1 MREDVIHPGRRRVI
15 QQLAMSAG
23 GLVMFPWVASA
34 HPVQHHLHD
43 ETAVGLADIR
53 AGARDY
59 VPEFLD
65 PHQLETLR
73 ILAERIVPGSTKANS
88 GPFIDQ
94 LLTVATTDDQRD
106 FLQALGGFE
115 QLAIGHARAPWTELS
130 EQQQTELLTLAST
143 AKSSSTNQ
151 DARPLRPARITIRDH
166 FEHLKGWIA
175 GAYYSSEPGQRELGW
190 TGAIAFAALPGC
202 DHQDGHCR
210 SWSRQRER
218 DITAAGRRVRLAAA
232 GRDHHILLAVHSY
245 AAGVALPAAGS
256 VVSHSTLPV
265 RRRRRGTSGRKSWR
279 R

>member
-23 GLVMFPWVASA
+23 GLLMFPGLPAA
-34 HPVQHHLHD
+34 HPVQHHLRD
-43 ETAVGLADIR
+43 ETAVGLAETR
-53 AGARDY
+53 AAHRITSRS
-59 VPEFLD
+59 FSIA
-65 PHQLETLR
+65 HQLETLR

-94 LLTVATTDDQRD
+94 LLTVATPDDQRE

-115 QLAIGHARAPWTELS
+115 QLAIGHAGAPWTALS

-143 AKSSSTNQ
+143 AKPGSPNQ
-151 DARPLRPARITIRDH
+151 DARPLRPARVTIRDH

-202 DHQDGHCR
+202 DHQDGH
-210 SWSRQRER
+210 
-218 DITAAGRRVRLAAA
+218 
-232 GRDHHILLAVHSY
+232 
-245 AAGVALPAAGS
+245 
-256 VVSHSTLPV
+256 
-265 RRRRRGTSGRKSWR
+265 
-279 R
+279 